1 MNEKKFALVIDESLS
16 MRNFVSSVLR
26 QDERI
31 GGQILEAENTDHALT
46 LLAQMDGQLDFIIS
60 DWSMQGMPLLEFVEQ
75 INRSPNLSGAPL
87 FLLSGE
93 SGGPANNVSGLVGT
107 HAILRKPFTPEQ
119 LISLVMSSTRVMER
133 RRAQR
138 VAPLVCCEVDLGFG
152 HETPNYSAAIINISE
167 SGVLLRSPVPVRGAG
182 YVYDVASL
190 TVFADNCAPIKLHGQ
205 VVRIELEPKN
215 RGQFVR
221 IAFELQHLDQE
232 SKVALRNFIMLNNPT
247 EEGWKS

>member
-1 MNEKKFALVIDESLS
+1 MNENKFVLVIDDSLP

-31 GGQILEAENTDHALT
+31 GGQILEAENANHALM
-46 LLAQMDGQLDFIIS
+46 LLAQMDGELDFIIS
-60 DWSMQGMPLLEFVEQ
+60 DWNISGMPLLEFLQQ

-87 FLLSGE
+87 FLLTGE
-93 SGGPANNVSGLVGT
+93 GDSCDDNVATVVGA
-107 HAILRKPFTPEQ
+107 HAILKKPFTPEQ
-119 LISLVMSSTRVMER
+119 LLSLVMSSAHVVER

-167 SGVLLRSPVPVRGAG
+167 SGVLLRSPVPVRGVG

-190 TVFADNCAPIKLHGQ
+190 TVFADNCAPIKLYGQ
-205 VVRIELEPKN
+205 VVRIEAEP
-215 RGQFVR
+215 RDHGQFMR
-221 IAFELQHLDQE
+221 IAFEFQRLDHQN
-232 SKVALRNFIMLNNPT
+232 KVALHNFIMLNNPT
-247 EEGWKS
+247 EMGWKS